1 MYQELT
7 RRQSAKQFTHISP
20 FNLPSSPVRWGQ
32 SFIPISQMQKLM
44 SSYLSQMTQLSG
56 KVVTGAQTVCL
67 RSHSLHY
74 NYGENRG
81 RADEPSCGLISRN
94 LGSILVSESHYTFL
108 SLSLYRCKMGIIA
121 ACPSQGC
128 SEDLKRHRK
137 GSEQRQTR
145 RIWLLLLRGCLRNSP
160 ARRSSLRSSDS
171 T

>member
-1 MYQELT
+1 M
-7 RRQSAKQFTHISP
+7 
-20 FNLPSSPVRWGQ
+20 RWGQ

-74 NYGENRG
+74 NYSENRG
-81 RADEPSCGLISRN
+81 RADEPSYGFLEPDLLG
-94 LGSILVSESHYTFL
+94 LGSILVFDSHYTSL

-128 SEDLKRHRK
+128 SEDLKRQRK
-137 GSEQRQTR
+137 GSEQRQAQS
-145 RIWLLLLRGCLRNSP
+145 RIWLLLLR
-160 ARRSSLRSSDS
+160 
-171 T
+171 